1 MTRFLTI
8 VGAGIV
14 LLIAAL
20 LVAPAFLPKSA
31 HVERSVVINAPR
43 QEVFAYAADLNNFR
57 RWDPGLRVDPKSQVE
72 VRGSGVG
79 AEYAWRSE
87 KNGRGKVTITA
98 IEPPD
103 AIRGRMQF
111 FEPFE
116 DTAQIG
122 WTFQSEGPGTKVT
135 TTFDQE
141 YSYSLRP
148 VGLFMDRVLGPQY
161 EQSLAGL
168 KADLEAAPRPTR

>member
-8 VGAGIV
+8 VGAAIV

-20 LVAPAFLPKSA
+20 LVAPAFMPKAA
-31 HVERSVVINAPR
+31 HVERSIVINAPQR
-43 QEVFAYAADLNNFR
+43 EVFAYAADLNNFR
-57 RWDPGLRVDPKSQVE
+57 RWDPGLKVDPKSQVE

-79 AEYAWRSE
+79 AEYAWKSE
-87 KNGRGKVTITA
+87 KNGRGKVTITSL
-98 IEPPD
+98 EPPD
-103 AIRGRMQF
+103 AIRGRLQF

-122 WTFQSEGPGTKVT
+122 WVFKSEGAGTKVT

-141 YSYSLRP
+141 YAYSQRFLS
-148 VGLFMDRVLGPQY
+148 LLMDRVLGPQY
-161 EQSLAGL
+161 EQALAGL
-168 KADLEAAPRPTR
+168 KADLEAAPRPTQ